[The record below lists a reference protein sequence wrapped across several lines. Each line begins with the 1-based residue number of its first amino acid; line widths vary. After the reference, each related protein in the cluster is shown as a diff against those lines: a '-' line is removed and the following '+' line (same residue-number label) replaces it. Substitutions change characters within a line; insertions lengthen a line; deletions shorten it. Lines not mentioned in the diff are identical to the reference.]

1 MSLSSN
7 LWDDIDHTSLC
18 LDAPN
23 VTMTASQTTV
33 TEGEDS
39 LQLLCEVSLSSLPL
53 SHTRLS
59 RFRALPPGACLGR
72 GVALAK

>member
-7 LWDDIDHTSLC
+7 LLEVIDHTSLC

-39 LQLLCEVSLSSLPL
+39 LQLLCEVSLSFLPL
-53 SHTRLS
+53 SHDRLS
-59 RFRALPPGACLGR
+59 RLMPIPRPR
-72 GVALAK
+72 